1 MARSRVIGLDIGTTM
16 VRAAE
21 VEQDGRSGRATLVCY
36 GEVPLPPGAIEDAV
50 VVSSSAVSGAI
61 KQLWR
66 DAKFASKDV
75 VMGIGSSTTA
85 VREIDVPSMPMHELR
100 LSLPFQVQEMLPMP
114 VDEAILDFFP
124 GTQFDGPTGRMVRG
138 LLVAATKRAV
148 SANVDAAEQ
157 AGLHPQVVDL
167 NALALLRSAKVNQRA
182 ENVIATVDI
191 GGSMTTVAIAA
202 HGVPRLVRVIPAGGR
217 DVTSAV
223 ARQLNM
229 PALDAE
235 GLKRQIGATPQIPQE
250 WALAVEAINDVNR
263 SLVESIRNTFVY
275 HQSNNPG
282 SGIDK
287 VVLTGGGAQLAGL
300 PQLLSNSAR
309 IAVTFGDPLAGMTI
323 SEKARRQVTVPVTMA
338 VAIGLAQAVSS

>member
-1 MARSRVIGLDIGTTM
+1 MAKSRVIGLDIGTTM

-21 VEQDGRSGRATLVCY
+21 VEQDGRAGRATLVCY
-36 GEVPLPPGAIEDAV
+36 AEVPLPPGAVEDAA
-50 VVSSSAVSGAI
+50 VVSSTAVSGAI

-66 DAKFASKDV
+66 DVKFSSRDV

-85 VREIDVPSMPMHELR
+85 VREIDVAFMPMNELR

-114 VDEAILDFFP
+114 VDEAILDFYP
-124 GTQFDGPTGRMVRG
+124 GTQYDGPTGRMVRG

-148 SANVDAAEQ
+148 SANVDVAEQ
-157 AGLHPQVVDL
+157 AGLRPHVVDL
-167 NALALLRSAKVNQRA
+167 NALALLRSAKVSERP
-182 ENVIATVDI
+182 ENVVATVDI
-191 GGSMTTVAIAA
+191 GASMTTVAIAA
-202 HGVPRLVRVIPAGGR
+202 RGVPRLVRVIPTGGR

-229 PALDAE
+229 PVADAE
-235 GLKRQIGATPQIPQE
+235 GLKRQIGASPQIPQE
-250 WALAVEAINDVNR
+250 WALAVEAINEVNR

-282 SGIDK
+282 AGIEK

-323 SEKARRQVTVPVTMA
+323 GDRARSHVTVPVTMA
-338 VAIGLAQAVSS
+338 VAVGLAQAVMA

>member
-1 MARSRVIGLDIGTTM
+1 MAKSRVVGLDIGTTM

-21 VEQDGRSGRATLVCY
+21 VAQEGRTGRATLVSY
-36 GEVPLPPGAIEDAV
+36 GEVPLPPGAVEDAV
-50 VVSSSAVSGAI
+50 VVSGSAVSGAI
-61 KQLWR
+61 RQLWK
-66 DAKFASKDV
+66 DAKFSSRDI
-75 VMGIGSSTTA
+75 VMGVGSSTTA
-85 VREIDVPSMPMHELR
+85 VREIDVAFMPMQELR

-114 VDEAILDFFP
+114 VDEAILDFYP

-148 SANVDAAEQ
+148 SANVDVVEQ
-157 AGLHPQVVDL
+157 AGLHPQIVDL
-167 NALALLRSAKVNQRA
+167 NALALLRSAKVSQRS
-182 ENVIATVDI
+182 ESVVATVDI

-202 HGVPRLVRVIPAGGR
+202 HGVPRLVRVIPVGGR

-229 PALDAE
+229 PLTDAE
-235 GLKRQIGATPQIPQE
+235 GLKRQIGASPQVPPE
-250 WALAVEAINDVNR
+250 WALAVEAINEVNR

-282 SGIDK
+282 APIDK
-287 VVLTGGGAQLAGL
+287 VVLTGGGAQLVGL

-323 SEKARRQVTVPVTMA
+323 GDKARRQVTVPVTMA
-338 VAIGLAQAVSS
+338 VAVGLAQAVAA